1 MNLETVGGRY
11 RLGRSLGHGGM
22 ATVHLARD
30 ETLGRDVAIK
40 RISEALSG
48 DEVFRERFMREAR
61 TAAGLSHP
69 NIVGVF
75 DVGEEGGIPYIV
87 MECVEGQTLADLLAE
102 NGQLDPDR
110 TVDVILQACAGLEH
124 AHAAGLVHRDIK
136 PQNLLVRDDD
146 TLKIVDFG
154 IARPVDGTQ
163 LTLAGTILGTA
174 AYLAPEQALGERV
187 TAAADLYSLGA
198 VTYEL
203 LSGRPPYEFDS
214 LAEFPVKQREGPPP
228 PIDGISEELQDAV
241 RRCLAPDP
249 ADRPASAAALA
260 HELAQASPEPS
271 TEPSTEPLPAAEATA
286 ATQVIS
292 RPRREVHISRTQLA
306 GAAVLGVAAL
316 AAGLAFGLTRGDDDS
331 PPPAQPV
338 PTEAVPRGDTPTE
351 SARVLANWLRARAG

>member
-1 MNLETVGGRY
+1 VSLEMVGGRY
-11 RLGRSLGHGGM
+11 RLGHPLGHGGM

-40 RISEALSG
+40 RLSEALSG

-69 NIVGVF
+69 NIVGIF
-75 DVGEEGGIPYIV
+75 DVGEEDGVPYIV
-87 MECVEGQTLADLLAE
+87 MECVEGRTLAELLAE
-102 NGQLDPDR
+102 NSPLDPDR
-110 TVDVILQACAGLEH
+110 TVDLILQACAGLEH
-124 AHAAGLVHRDIK
+124 AHSAGLVHRDVK
-136 PQNLLVRDDD
+136 PQNLLVREDD

-203 LSGRPPYEFDS
+203 LSGRPPYEFES
-214 LAEFPVKQREGPPP
+214 LAELPVKQREGPPP
-228 PIDGISEELQDAV
+228 PIDGVSEELQDV
-241 RRCLAPDP
+241 LRRCLAPDP
-249 ADRPASAAALA
+249 ADRPASAAGLA
-260 HELAQASPEPS
+260 HELAQASPEP
-271 TEPSTEPLPAAEATA
+271 PTEPLPAAEATA

-292 RPRREVHISRTQLA
+292 RPRREVHVSRTQVG
-306 GAAVLGVAAL
+306 GAALLGVAAL
-316 AAGLAFGLTRGDDDS
+316 AAGLAFGLTRGDDDA

-338 PTEAVPRGDTPTE
+338 RAEAVPRGDTPTE
-351 SARVLANWLRARAG
+351 SARVLADWLRARAG

>member
-1 MNLETVGGRY
+1 MSTQVVGGRY
-11 RLGRSLGHGGM
+11 RLGRSLGLGGM

-40 RISEALSG
+40 RLSEALSG

-69 NIVGVF
+69 NIVGVY

-87 MECVEGQTLADLLAE
+87 MECVEGRTLAELLAE
-102 NGQLDPDR
+102 NGPLDPDR
-110 TVDVILQACAGLEH
+110 TVDLILQACAGLDH

-203 LSGRPPYEFDS
+203 LSGRPPYEFES
-214 LAEFPVKQREGPPP
+214 LAELPVKQREGPPP
-228 PIDGISEELQDAV
+228 PIDGVSEELQDAV

-249 ADRPASAAALA
+249 ANRPASAAALA
-260 HELAQASPEPS
+260 HELAQASPEPP
-271 TEPSTEPLPAAEATA
+271 TESLPAAELTA
-286 ATQVIS
+286 ATEVIG
-292 RPRREVHISRTQLA
+292 RPRREVHVSRAQ
-306 GAAVLGVAAL
+306 VAE
-316 AAGLAFGLTRGDDDS
+316 
-331 PPPAQPV
+331 QPC
-338 PTEAVPRGDTPTE
+338 
-351 SARVLANWLRARAG
+351 SASRR

>member
-1 MNLETVGGRY
+1 MSAQTVGGRY
-11 RLGRSLGHGGM
+11 RIGRSLGHGGM

-30 ETLGRDVAIK
+30 EELGREVAIK
-40 RISEALSG
+40 RLSEALSG
-48 DEVFRERFMREAR
+48 DEIFRERFMREAR

-75 DVGEEGGIPYIV
+75 DVGEEEGIPYIV
-87 MECVEGQTLADLLAE
+87 MECVEGRTLAELLAE
-102 NGQLDPDR
+102 NGRIDPDR
-110 TVDVILQACAGLEH
+110 TVDLVLQACAGLEH

-136 PQNLLVRDDD
+136 PQNLLVREDD

-154 IARPVDGTQ
+154 IAKPVDGTQ

-203 LSGRPPYEFDS
+203 LSGRPPYEFES
-214 LAEFPVKQREGPPP
+214 LAELPVKQREGPPP
-228 PIDGISEELQDAV
+228 PIDGVPEELQDVV

-249 ADRPASAAALA
+249 GDRPASAAGLA
-260 HELAQASPEPS
+260 HELAQAS
-271 TEPSTEPLPAAEATA
+271 TEAPTESVPAAEATA
-286 ATQVIS
+286 ATEVIGRPRSEVRIS
-292 RPRREVHISRTQLA
+292 RSHATA
-306 GAAVLGVAAL
+306 AAVLGVAAL
-316 AAGLAFGLTRGDDDS
+316 AGGLAFGLTRGDDDS

-338 PTEAVPRGDTPTE
+338 RADAVPRGDTPTE
-351 SARVLANWLRARAG
+351 SARVLADWLRARAG

>member
-1 MNLETVGGRY
+1 
-11 RLGRSLGHGGM
+11 M

-30 ETLGRDVAIK
+30 ETLGREVAIK
-40 RISEALSG
+40 RLSEALSG
-48 DEVFRERFMREAR
+48 DEIFRERFMREAR

-69 NIVGVF
+69 NIVAVF
-75 DVGEEGGIPYIV
+75 DVGEEDGIPYIV
-87 MECVEGQTLADLLAE
+87 MECVEGRTLADLLAE
-102 NGQLDPDR
+102 NGRVDPDR
-110 TVDVILQACAGLEH
+110 TVDLILQACAGLEH
-124 AHAAGLVHRDIK
+124 AHSAGLVHRDIK

-203 LSGRPPYEFDS
+203 LSGRPPYEFES
-214 LAEFPVKQREGPPP
+214 LAELPAKQREGPPP
-228 PIDGISEELQDAV
+228 SIEGVSEELQDVV
-241 RRCLAPDP
+241 RGCLAPDP
-249 ADRPASAAALA
+249 ANRPASAAGLA
-260 HELAQASPEPS
+260 HELAQVSPEPP
-271 TEPSTEPLPAAEATA
+271 TESLPAAEVTA
-286 ATQVIS
+286 ATEVIG
-292 RPRREVHISRTQLA
+292 RPRREVHISRHQAA

-316 AAGLAFGLTRGDDDS
+316 AAGLAFGLTQGGDDS

-338 PTEAVPRGDTPTE
+338 RADAVPRGDTPAE
-351 SARVLANWLRARAG
+351 SARVLADWLRARAG

>member
-1 MNLETVGGRY
+1 VSAQTVGGRY
-11 RLGRSLGHGGM
+11 RIERSLGHGGM

-30 ETLGRDVAIK
+30 EELGREVAIK
-40 RISEALSG
+40 RLSEALSG
-48 DEVFRERFMREAR
+48 DEIFRERFMREAR

-75 DVGEEGGIPYIV
+75 DVGEEDGVPYIV
-87 MECVEGQTLADLLAE
+87 MECVDGRTLAELLVE
-102 NGQLDPDR
+102 SGPLDPDR
-110 TVDVILQACAGLEH
+110 AVDLILQACAGLEH

-203 LSGRPPYEFDS
+203 LSGRPPYEFES
-214 LAEFPVKQREGPPP
+214 LAELPVKQREGPPP
-228 PIDGISEELQDAV
+228 PIEGVSQELQDVV

-249 ADRPASAAALA
+249 ADRPGSAAALA
-260 HELAQASPEPS
+260 HELAQESSEPP
-271 TEPSTEPLPAAEATA
+271 TESLPAPEVTA
-286 ATQVIS
+286 ATEVVA
-292 RPRREVHISRTQLA
+292 RPRREVRVSRSQA
-306 GAAVLGVAAL
+306 VGAALLGAVAL
-316 AAGLAFGLTRGDDDS
+316 AAGLAFGLTRADDDS
-331 PPPAQPV
+331 PPPTQPV
-338 PTEAVPRGDTPTE
+338 RAEAVPRGDTPAE
-351 SARVLANWLRARAG
+351 SARVLADWLRARAG

>member
-1 MNLETVGGRY
+1 MSLETVGGRY

-22 ATVHLARD
+22 ATVHVARD

-40 RISEALSG
+40 RLSEALSG

-75 DVGEEGGIPYIV
+75 DVGDEGGIPYIV
-87 MECVEGQTLADLLAE
+87 MECVEGRTLAELLAQ
-102 NGQLDPDR
+102 NGPLDPDR
-110 TVDVILQACAGLEH
+110 TVDLILQACAGLEH

-203 LSGRPPYEFDS
+203 LSGRPPYEFES
-214 LAEFPVKQREGPPP
+214 LAELPVKQREGPPP

-241 RRCLAPDP
+241 HGCLAPDP
-249 ADRPASAAALA
+249 ANRPASAAALA
-260 HELAQASPEPS
+260 HELAQASPEP
-271 TEPSTEPLPAAEATA
+271 PKEPLPAEATA
-286 ATQVIS
+286 TTQVIS
-292 RPRREVHISRTQLA
+292 RPRREVPVSRAQVA
-306 GAAVLGVAAL
+306 AAAVLGVAAL
-316 AAGLAFGLTRGDDDS
+316 AAGLAFGLSAGSDDS

-338 PTEAVPRGDTPTE
+338 RAEAVPRGDTPAE
-351 SARVLANWLRARAG
+351 SARVLADWLRARAG

>member
-1 MNLETVGGRY
+1 VSLETVGGRY

-40 RISEALSG
+40 RLSEALSG

-87 MECVEGQTLADLLAE
+87 MECVEGRTLADLLAE
-102 NGQLDPDR
+102 NGPLDPDR
-110 TVDVILQACAGLEH
+110 TVDLILQACAGLEH

-203 LSGRPPYEFDS
+203 LSGRPPYEFES
-214 LAEFPVKQREGPPP
+214 LAELPVKQREGPPP
-228 PIDGISEELQDAV
+228 PIDGLSEELQDAV

-260 HELAQASPEPS
+260 HELAQASPEPP
-271 TEPSTEPLPAAEATA
+271 TEPPPSGQATA

-292 RPRREVHISRTQLA
+292 RPRREIHVSRAQVA

-338 PTEAVPRGDTPTE
+338 RAAAVPRGDTPTE
-351 SARVLANWLRARAG
+351 SARVLADWLRARAG